1 MAKKTT
7 KKKADR
13 STTKL
18 TKAEIKRTHEMV
30 DNVINEDS
38 GCIIIVDD
46 KMGKTMGYI
55 RHSSP
60 MDFMPN
66 VISATGLSA
75 VDITKILVMM
85 KLTGDIE

>member
-46 KMGKTMGYI
+46 
-55 RHSSP
+55 
-60 MDFMPN
+60 N
-66 VISATGLSA
+66 LSA